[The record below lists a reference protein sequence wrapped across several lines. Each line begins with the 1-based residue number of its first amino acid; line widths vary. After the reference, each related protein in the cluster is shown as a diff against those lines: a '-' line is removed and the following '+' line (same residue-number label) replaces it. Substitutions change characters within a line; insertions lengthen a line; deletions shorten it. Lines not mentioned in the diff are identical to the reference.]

1 MRGLQRSLFL
11 ENSIKFNSIH
21 NIDAFYIWDV
31 IRHCSIAV
39 TISGAFLH
47 IMGPEELSSVDIVT
61 IFCFYA
67 TDSNN
72 FSSPRMMVSL
82 LCEFG
87 QRGDARQQSER
98 ACYRQF

>member
-1 MRGLQRSLFL
+1 M
-11 ENSIKFNSIH
+11 
-21 NIDAFYIWDV
+21 

-47 IMGPEELSSVDIVT
+47 TRRSEELSSVDIVT

-67 TDSNN
+67 TGSNN

-87 QRGDARQQSER
+87 QRGNAKPQSER